1 MARRFYAG
9 RRRRSA
15 ILLMIFIILTVAS
28 IIYIEEKLSPV
39 VGQLAIS
46 RVTYLAGKAIN
57 DAINDQVESGYIC
70 YDDLINL
77 EKDVDGRITALKT
90 NMIKIN
96 QFKSEITNFV
106 LEEINSIEESE
117 LAIPL
122 GNILNGELFSGRGPK
137 IPVKIVPVG
146 SATASFDSVFSSA
159 GINQTRHQIEL
170 EVTVNISVLLPGFST
185 GTSVTSAVKV
195 AETVIVGNVPNT
207 YTYLED
213 TGQTGMDIYGTY
225 DLDGE

>member
-122 GNILNGELFSGRGPK
+122 GNILNGELFSFFGPK